1 MIQHLGWAIA
11 NLLTHLAGLLHHEF
25 PFVLSYIVPSP
36 NVHLEPY
43 SGRK

>member
-1 MIQHLGWAIA
+1 MIRHPGWAIA
-11 NLLTHLAGLLHHEF
+11 NLLTHLAGLLHQF